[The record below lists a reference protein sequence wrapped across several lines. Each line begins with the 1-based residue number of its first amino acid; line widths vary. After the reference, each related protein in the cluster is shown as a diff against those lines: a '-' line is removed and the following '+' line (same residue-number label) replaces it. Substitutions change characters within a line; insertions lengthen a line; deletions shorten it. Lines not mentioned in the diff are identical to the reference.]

1 MPQSPHFGAVPRFLM
16 WRTLVSPPGVLMM
29 RVRLEV
35 VLYLQTRPLLAE
47 QRFEVVCHALFLKNV
62 ETETGGQTDGL
73 RRRYVT
79 RVGAIS
85 AVRRDEN
92 RGVQSSSH

>member
-1 MPQSPHFGAVPRFLM
+1 M
-16 WRTLVSPPGVLMM
+16 SPPGVLMM

-47 QRFEVVCHALFLKNV
+47 QRFEVVCHALFLKEKKNV